1 MLVVK
6 NFGPYSKLYTN
17 LEAIKKLSA
26 LGTETENL
34 VLNLS
39 ISTYN
44 LWNVGEFLVSQRTSI
59 VT

>member
-1 MLVVK
+1 VVK
-6 NFGPYSKLYTN
+6 NFGPCSKLYTN

-26 LGTETENL
+26 LGTKTENL
-34 VLNLS
+34 VLILS

-44 LWNVGEFLVSQRTSI
+44 LWNVGEFSVYQRISI